1 MSTENDCK
9 KEETKVLSQDA
20 VRRMFLDFISK
31 HEERLKSDKVE
42 SINNIFICTHIDGQS
57 DMLSVI
63 KKFIDSNFA

>member
-1 MSTENDCK
+1 MSTENISDIK
-9 KEETKVLSQDA
+9 ETKALSQDA

-42 SINNIFICTHIDGQS
+42 SMDNIFICTHIDGKS
-57 DMLSVI
+57 DMLSVM